1 MDKNS
6 NAYTFIFAIA
16 MVIVVGVAL
25 SFTATQLKPLQDENV
40 RQEKMQNILST
51 FVGEKI
57 NVEGE
62 EKELT
67 RDVASEVYG
76 EFVSEEI
83 SLDNKG
89 NVKTDVDAFKVNLA
103 KELSK
108 PNDERTYPL
117 YVANYGEDKFYI
129 VPLRGSGLWGPIWG
143 YIALKD
149 DINTIKG
156 VVFDHAG
163 ETAGLGA
170 EITTD
175 WFMERFTDEVIY
187 DANGS
192 LIGVAVVKGYSGG
205 ADKSDN
211 AVDAISGA
219 TITGDGV
226 SDMIQNI
233 LKNYEPYFKELKKSD
248 KVAIR

>member
-51 FVGEKI
+51 FVGDSI
-57 NVEGE
+57 NVDGE
-62 EKELT
+62 YRELT
-67 RDVASEVYG
+67 REVASEIYG
-76 EFVSEEI
+76 EFITDEI
-83 SLDNKG
+83 ALDNNG
-89 NVKTDVDAFKVNLA
+89 EVKDGVDAFKVDLARELPKA
-103 KELSK
+103 KE
-108 PNDERTYPL
+108 EQTFPL
-117 YVANYGEDKFYI
+117 YVAHYDGESYYV

-143 YIALKD
+143 YIALKE
-149 DINTIKG
+149 DINTVKG
-156 VVFDHAG
+156 VVFDHSG

-175 WFMERFTDEVIY
+175 WFKERFVDEKVY
-187 DANGS
+187 DENDQ
-192 LIGVAVVKGYSGG
+192 LIGIAVVKGYSGG
-205 ADKSDN
+205 NDKSDN

-226 SDMIQNI
+226 SDMIEDI
-233 LKNYEPYFKELKKSD
+233 LKNYAPYFEQLKKSD

>member
-67 RDVASEVYG
+67 RDVASEVYR

-117 YVANYGEDKFYI
+117 YVANYGGDKFYI

-149 DINTIKG
+149 DVNTIKG

-187 DANGS
+187 DADGN

-205 ADKSDN
+205 TDKSDN

-226 SDMIQNI
+226 SDMIQSI

>member
-6 NAYTFIFAIA
+6 NAYTFIFAIV

-57 NVEGE
+57 NVGGE

-67 RDVASEVYG
+67 REVASEVYQD
-76 EFVSEEI
+76 FVTEEI
-83 SLDNKG
+83 TIDNKG
-89 NVKTDVDAFKVNLA
+89 NVKEDVDAFKVDLA

-108 PNDERTYPL
+108 PSEERSFPL
-117 YVANYGEDKFYI
+117 YVADYNGDKFYI

-149 DINTIKG
+149 DVNTVKG

-175 WFMERFTDEVIY
+175 WFMERFNDEVIY
-187 DANGS
+187 DANGE

-205 ADKSDN
+205 TDKTDN